1 MSTAR
6 CWRACSVVR
15 RPDGMTP
22 PPTIEPV
29 PPPPKPLPAFV
40 RWLLWLFG
48 AVSLVLG
55 LIGIVLPGLPTTP
68 FVLLAA
74 ACFARASPRLH
85 RWMRE
90 NRWIG
95 PSLRDWE
102 RHRSLTRR
110 IKAVAL
116 TSMLLMVS
124 FSVWT
129 FQGKPLV
136 QAVLLAGAV
145 LGGWVVAWRIPTR
158 E

>member
-1 MSTAR
+1 M
-6 CWRACSVVR
+6 
-15 RPDGMTP
+15 
-22 PPTIEPV
+22 
-29 PPPPKPLPAFV
+29 
-40 RWLLWLFG
+40 G

-85 RWMRE
+85 RWMRH

-102 RHRSLTRR
+102 QHRSITRR
-110 IKAVAL
+110 IKTVAL
-116 TSMLLMVS
+116 TSMVLMVGL
-124 FSVWT
+124 SVWT

-136 QAVLLAGAV
+136 QAVLVVAAG
-145 LGGWVVAWRIPTR
+145 LGIWVVAWRIPTR
-158 E
+158 IQTPGPP